1 MATTRQRQ
9 DRMNYEQTVQKN
21 KTDRKE
27 RSMVKWIKKQYQQI
41 KSDIAYRKKLKQ
53 LRKRDPFIY
62 K

>member
-1 MATTRQRQ
+1 MATARQRQ